1 MLDKFILMSIIV
13 DSKICFCIDKNK
25 KDFGMNGDILLSAL
39 ADKSRLRILA
49 SLTERPKFVEELSL
63 ELNISVSTVSFHLKK
78 LLAAN
83 LVVAKKEQYYQIFSI
98 SSQVLSEDLSRLLK
112 TALPDKDVFK
122 NAVKKECFKDGRV
135 AELPVQINKRKAVYN
150 IIADDFQKNRAYT
163 EGEASLLIAEK
174 CEDFMTAKKEML
186 EYGYIA
192 RRKGKIVKVTV

>member
-1 MLDKFILMSIIV
+1 MEADA
-13 DSKICFCIDKNK
+13 
-25 KDFGMNGDILLSAL
+25 LLSAL

-78 LLAAN
+78 LLTAG

-98 SSQVLSEDLSRLLK
+98 SSKVLSEDLSRLLK

-135 AELPVQINKRKAVYN
+135 LTLPVQINKRKAVYD
-150 IIADDFQKNRAYT
+150 IISDDFTFGKDYT

-174 CEDFMTAKKEML
+174 CDDFLTAKKEML
-186 EYGYIA
+186 EYGYIK
-192 RRKGKIVKVTV
+192 RRKGKIIKTPV

>member
-1 MLDKFILMSIIV
+1 MEADA
-13 DSKICFCIDKNK
+13 
-25 KDFGMNGDILLSAL
+25 LLSAL

-78 LLAAN
+78 LLAAG

-98 SSQVLSEDLSRLLK
+98 SSKVLSEDLSRLLK

-135 AELPVQINKRKAVYN
+135 LALPVQINKRKAVYD
-150 IIADDFQKNRAYT
+150 IISDDFSFGKDYT

-174 CEDFMTAKKEML
+174 CEDFLTAKKEML
-186 EYGYIA
+186 EYGYIK
-192 RRKGKIVKVTV
+192 RRKGKIIKPPV

>member
-1 MLDKFILMSIIV
+1 MEADA
-13 DSKICFCIDKNK
+13 
-25 KDFGMNGDILLSAL
+25 LLSAL

-78 LLAAN
+78 LLAAR

-98 SSQVLSEDLSRLLK
+98 SSKVLSEDLSRLLK

-135 AELPVQINKRKAVYN
+135 LVLPVQINKRKAVYD
-150 IIADDFQKNRAYT
+150 IISDDFSFGKDYT

-174 CEDFMTAKKEML
+174 CEDFLTAKKEML
-186 EYGYIA
+186 EYGYIK
-192 RRKGKIVKVTV
+192 RRKGKIIKTPV

>member
-1 MLDKFILMSIIV
+1 MEADA
-13 DSKICFCIDKNK
+13 
-25 KDFGMNGDILLSAL
+25 LLSAL

-78 LLAAN
+78 LLAAG

-98 SSQVLSEDLSRLLK
+98 SSKVLSEDLSRLLK

-135 AELPVQINKRKAVYN
+135 LVLPVQINKRKAVYD
-150 IIADDFQKNRAYT
+150 IISDDFSFGKDYT

-174 CEDFMTAKKEML
+174 CEDFLTAKKEML
-186 EYGYIA
+186 EYGYIK
-192 RRKGKIVKVTV
+192 RRKGKIIKTPV